1 MEARLSQSCWCTSV
15 SQLTKMFFLFP
26 DPHFKRTKHKWRII
40 SPTLLAE
47 YAYVLRVGVSREW
60 EGGWGQGPNK
70 GPSTKNSVGVHLGLT
85 TTPVILLLSCLQPP
99 I

>member
-1 MEARLSQSCWCTSV
+1 MEARLSQPRQCMSV

-47 YAYVLRVGVSREW
+47 YAYVLRVGVS
-60 EGGWGQGPNK
+60 
-70 GPSTKNSVGVHLGLT
+70 
-85 TTPVILLLSCLQPP
+85 
-99 I
+99 

>member
-1 MEARLSQSCWCTSV
+1 MEARLSPPCRCSSV

-47 YAYVLRVGVSREW
+47 YAYVLRVGVSREQ
-60 EGGWGQGPNK
+60 EGGRGEGSNK
-70 GPSTKNSVGVHLGLT
+70 GPSNREFSGGLLGT
-85 TTPVILLLSCLQPP
+85 HHHPHHPAA
-99 I
+99 